1 MDNVSLSHVFDPVA
15 ALADVAL
22 VAAPVVDIDGT
33 LFVQGGIFLALIFIL
48 EPLLFRPWLETQA
61 RRAEAIEGAA
71 AKAVS
76 LREQADGL
84 VKDYDEKIAA
94 ARERALD
101 LRGVARREEET
112 KQAAVLAEARNAAVA
127 EGEAA
132 RARIAT
138 SVANARADLAGRV
151 EELGKTI
158 ADKLL
163 GKGA

>member
-1 MDNVSLSHVFDPVA
+1 MANVSLSNVFDSVA
-15 ALADVAL
+15 AVADAAL

-33 LFVQGGIFLALIFIL
+33 LFVQGGIFVALIFIL
-48 EPLLFRPWLETQA
+48 NPLLFKPWLEAQA

-71 AKAVS
+71 SKAVS
-76 LREQADGL
+76 LRQQADSL

-101 LRGVARREEET
+101 LRGTVRREEET
-112 KQAAVLAEARNAAVA
+112 KQAAVLAEARNAAAA

-138 SVANARADLAGRV
+138 AVANARADLAGRV

>member
-1 MDNVSLSHVFDPVA
+1 MDNVTLSQVFDSVT
-15 ALADVAL
+15 ALADFAL

-48 EPLLFRPWLETQA
+48 NPLLFKPWLETQA

-71 AKAVS
+71 TKAVA
-76 LREQADGL
+76 LRGQADAL

-101 LRGVARREEET
+101 VRGSVRREEEA
-112 KQAAVLAEARNAAVA
+112 KQAIVLAEARNVAAA

-132 RARIAT
+132 RARLAT